1 LTKAIETVTLKKM
14 RKAKGL
20 TQKECA
26 WAVGVSWRAYSY
38 WESGDRKIHPDKI
51 RKLADFLN
59 VSPYSIFILFYGA
72 LNGE

>member
-1 LTKAIETVTLKKM
+1 MLMKTDTLKKL

-26 WAVGVSWRAYSY
+26 WATGVSWRAYSY

-51 RKLADFLN
+51 KKLADFLG
-59 VSPYSIFILFYGA
+59 VSAYTIFNLFYGA
-72 LNGE
+72 SNEE